1 MTESTRTASATSHRP
16 GDTPASLLGAL
27 ATSAG
32 RADPYPWYARLHAL
46 GPASLTDDGSLVAV
60 GYDACAA
67 LLRDHRLRKS
77 PDRFLTVSGYPDWE
91 QHPALRMMF
100 ASMLMLNPPE
110 HTRLRR
116 AVSTAFTPAR
126 IALLEPA
133 IARLTDA
140 LLDQLD
146 AAGPV
151 IDFVDG
157 FAFPLP
163 VTVIGELLGI
173 PAADRPRFQDLAR
186 DWTAVLDDLS
196 PDAVDRADQAATVI
210 EDYLADLAALR
221 RANPDDDLLSA
232 LVTGPDRLP
241 ASDVTTTAALL
252 LAAGFETTTS
262 LLANGLVALLA
273 HPDQAAL
280 LRANSE
286 LAAPAVEELLRY
298 DSPVQIL
305 YGRTTTADL
314 DIAGLHAPE
323 GTRVI
328 TLVGAANRDPS
339 VYVDPDRL
347 DIRRDGPAPLS
358 FGGGVHY
365 CLGAPLARLETR
377 IAFPRLLNR
386 FPTLRPAGP
395 PVPRDG
401 LTLHGYTGLP
411 VQLR

>member
-1 MTESTRTASATSHRP
+1 MTTSALTPSGTSHP
-16 GDTPASLLGAL
+16 AGDTPTAALAAL

-32 RADPYPWYARLHAL
+32 RADPHPWYARLHAL
-46 GPASLTDDGSLVAV
+46 GPANLTDDGSLVAV
-60 GYDACAA
+60 GYHTCTT

-77 PDRFLTVSGYPDWE
+77 PDRLLTVSGYPDWE

-116 AVSTAFTPAR
+116 AVSAAFTPAR

-133 IARLTDA
+133 ITRLTDG
-140 LLDQLD
+140 LLDRLD

-151 IDFVDG
+151 VDFIDG

-173 PAADRPRFQDLAR
+173 PAADRPRFQDLAW
-186 DWTAVLDDLS
+186 DWTTVLDDLS
-196 PDAVDRADQAATVI
+196 PEAVARADQAAAVI
-210 EDYLADLAALR
+210 ENYLGDLAASR
-221 RANPDDDLLSA
+221 RANPGDDLLSA
-232 LVTGPDRLP
+232 LVSGPDPLP

-262 LLANGLVALLA
+262 LLANGLTALLA

-280 LRANSE
+280 LRADPE

-305 YGRTTTADL
+305 YGRTTTAGV
-314 DIAGLHAPE
+314 DIAGLRAPE

-328 TLVGAANRDPS
+328 TLVGAANRDPR

-347 DIRRDGPAPLS
+347 NIRRDGPPPLS

-365 CLGAPLARLETR
+365 CLGAPLARLEGR
-377 IAFPRLLNR
+377 VAFPRLVNR
-386 FPTLRPAGP
+386 FPTLRLAGP

-401 LTLHGYTGLP
+401 LTLRGFTGLP